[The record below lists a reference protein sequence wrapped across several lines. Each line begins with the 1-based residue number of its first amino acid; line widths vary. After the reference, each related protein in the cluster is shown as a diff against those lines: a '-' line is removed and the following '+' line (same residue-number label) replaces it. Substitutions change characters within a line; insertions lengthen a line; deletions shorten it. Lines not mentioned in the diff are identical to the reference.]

1 MKGEF
6 SMKYTV
12 MNDYGFG
19 NNADVMEFDSYEEA
33 TEEFYRRKAH
43 DVDDVIIINN
53 ITREVVK

>member
-1 MKGEF
+1 
-6 SMKYTV
+6 MKYTV

-33 TEEFYRRKAH
+33 IEEFYRRKAH

-53 ITREVVK
+53 VTREVVKGK